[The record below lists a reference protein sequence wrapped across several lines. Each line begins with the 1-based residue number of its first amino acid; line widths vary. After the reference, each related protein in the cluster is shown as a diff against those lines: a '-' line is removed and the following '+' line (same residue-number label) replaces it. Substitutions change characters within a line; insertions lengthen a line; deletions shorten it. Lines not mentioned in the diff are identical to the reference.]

1 MDIFLFIFF
10 SIMIY
15 YQILNIASCVIQ
27 QDFAAYPFYVV
38 IQLSSLV
45 QLFAARQG
53 CSTPVFPESPNS
65 CPVSWRCHPTYSSS
79 VTPFSSCPQSFLESG
94 SFPMNWLLPS
104 SGQSIEVSAS
114 ASVLS
119 MNIQDWFPL
128 VLIALTT
135 MQPKRLSRVFSSTT
149 VREHFI
155 YNEIIFLCVCGWCV
169 RKG

>member
-65 CPVSWRCHPTYSSS
+65 CPVSWRCHPTNSSS
-79 VTPFSSCPQSFLESG
+79 VTPFSSCPQSFPASG
-94 SFPMNWLLPS
+94 SCPVSRLITS
-104 SGQSIEVSAS
+104 GGQSIGALAS
-114 ASVLS
+114 APVLS
-119 MNIQDWFPL
+119 MNIQGSFPL
-128 VLIALTT
+128 GFKKLT
-135 MQPKRLSRVFSSTT
+135 S
-149 VREHFI
+149 
-155 YNEIIFLCVCGWCV
+155 
-169 RKG
+169 

>member
-1 MDIFLFIFF
+1 MLNFVKVILLKCSGFTMFCVFLLFIKIISLYMHIYHIFLFIFF

-65 CPVSWRCHPTYSSS
+65 CPVSWRCHPTNSSS

-104 SGQSIEVSAS
+104 GGQSIEVSAS

-119 MNIQDWFPL
+119 MTIQD
-128 VLIALTT
+128 
-135 MQPKRLSRVFSSTT
+135 
-149 VREHFI
+149 
-155 YNEIIFLCVCGWCV
+155 
-169 RKG
+169 